1 MDRNN
6 SVNKELDEDSENDD
20 ELRIEKYR
28 VRNFFL
34 TLQRDHSVRVF
45 VNFSEKTNISYA
57 LTCTGT

>member
-28 VRNFFL
+28 VRFYDFFF
-34 TLQRDHSVRVF
+34 TLRTYAYHGVEILVF
-45 VNFSEKTNISYA
+45 RKTLRTY
-57 LTCTGT
+57 